1 MSERFFFDTYALI
14 EINKGSPRYKSYT
27 SGIKVILNKLNIME
41 YILFLMREER
51 EKQIEEA
58 FRKLSRFNVDYSDE
72 DLVAAA
78 KMKFKFAREKLS
90 FVDCIGYSIAR
101 RHNARF
107 LTGDE
112 KFKNKDNVEFVK
124 G

>member
-14 EINKGSPRYKSYT
+14 EINKGNPRYKSYT

>member
-1 MSERFFFDTYALI
+1 MSERFFIDTYALI